1 MNRVSL
7 LRAGSVLVFAC
18 LSGRAADEVSPTS
31 VVVSKTL
38 TPVFGAGPV
47 SKPLVSAEAYS
58 NFRMVLEYDAA
69 VPSRVAL
76 GKDASVEL
84 PAGSGRRVEL
94 AYEHIPSSAPHVRV
108 WIDGK
113 ADGEGR
119 AIGKGRQQEA
129 IEVADLESSRQV
141 LRFDR
146 DFTAMVMFRPG
157 KRGGTLF
164 AKAMPE
170 GKWIPNAKAL
180 YLRNNRLIY
189 DIAFLGAMTGESVV
203 APGKEHVAVL
213 VSEGGNV
220 RMFLDGKMDGSRSG
234 FTAQDPA
241 ETVFKLGAATTNFG
255 GELDGSISGVRFWR
269 RALNADEIGS
279 LSKGNEKSVNTPD
292 FDWNGSK
299 AGVGGLSEFGAVP
312 GYPVRPTLEPGKGF
326 VLHRAFVQP
335 LSASDHGELVGGW
348 NEESLKNG
356 ETIYNQICRK
366 GRFSSVF
373 AYFSTSCGP
382 A

>member
-1 MNRVSL
+1 
-7 LRAGSVLVFAC
+7 
-18 LSGRAADEVSPTS
+18 

-108 WIDGK
+108 WINGK

-146 DFTAMVMFRPG
+146 DFKAMVMFRPG

-189 DIAFLGAMTGESVV
+189 DIAFVGALTGESVV
-203 APGKEHVAVL
+203 AQAIFSMSGERSFQGRTVAFSRCWRVVPPWMSQGVIVCR
-213 VSEGGNV
+213 VSLA
-220 RMFLDGKMDGSRSG
+220 R
-234 FTAQDPA
+234 Q
-241 ETVFKLGAATTNFG
+241 
-255 GELDGSISGVRFWR
+255 
-269 RALNADEIGS
+269 
-279 LSKGNEKSVNTPD
+279 
-292 FDWNGSK
+292 
-299 AGVGGLSEFGAVP
+299 
-312 GYPVRPTLEPGKGF
+312 
-326 VLHRAFVQP
+326 
-335 LSASDHGELVGGW
+335 
-348 NEESLKNG
+348 
-356 ETIYNQICRK
+356 
-366 GRFSSVF
+366 
-373 AYFSTSCGP
+373 
-382 A
+382 